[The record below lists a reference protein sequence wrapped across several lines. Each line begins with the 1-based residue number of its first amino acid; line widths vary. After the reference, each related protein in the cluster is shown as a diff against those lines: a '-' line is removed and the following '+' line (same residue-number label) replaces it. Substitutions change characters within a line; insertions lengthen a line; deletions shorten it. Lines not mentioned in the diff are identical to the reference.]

1 MIYIRYRRRNGGA
14 TEQGQQIKITQ
25 NEKADHFQRMP
36 EGVGMS
42 LFVVTLCKYH
52 QLRRYTHIWNVVHVV
67 ISQRL
72 KLCNQLANRERRRER
87 EYLDKPFVVHL
98 SLWHLK

>member
-14 TEQGQQIKITQ
+14 TEQGQTIKITK
-25 NEKADHFQRMP
+25 NEKPDHFQRMP

-52 QLRRYTHIWNVVHVV
+52 QLRRYTHMDRGTCGH
-67 ISQRL
+67 ISTTKTLQ
-72 KLCNQLANRERRRER
+72 
-87 EYLDKPFVVHL
+87 
-98 SLWHLK
+98 SSG